1 MAWTELFAKDV
12 DDVYKIL
19 NVLSDTQQYVFR
31 GHASTA
37 WDLAP
42 SLHRALGGV
51 TENAKKVLRE
61 TSMIR
66 TFRRH
71 ARSLLQYSEISYFD
85 RILDGI
91 VLMQHYGAPTRLLD
105 WTVSPWVACYFAA
118 FAKDPQ
124 WESHDAAVW
133 AFSRAQLYEQNYRSR
148 RQLGYARFRAL
159 ERADTPE
166 KWAEAALEAGSYI
179 GVFRY
184 QYANAQMTAQ
194 QSLFTISGRLDD
206 DHHVALGRTLPD
218 PWQTLKIIVPTGI
231 KPILRRRLQ
240 LMNVGALALFP
251 TLDGVGHSVREALD
265 AGMPLDDEG
274 LLWVLEANAAKR
286 SAARRRA
293 MKASA

>member
-1 MAWTELFAKDV
+1 MAWTNLFASSI
-12 DDVYKIL
+12 DDLYKIL

-31 GHASTA
+31 GHASTT
-37 WDLAP
+37 WDLVP
-42 SLHRALGGV
+42 SLHRTLAGV
-51 TENAKKVLRE
+51 RNDGEKVLRE

-91 VLMQHYGAPTRLLD
+91 VLMQHYRAPTRLLD

-118 FAKDPQ
+118 FADPR
-124 WESHDAAVW
+124 WEDHDAAVW
-133 AFSRAQLYEQNYRSR
+133 AFNRGQLYEHNYRHR
-148 RQLGYARFRAL
+148 GARGYARFRAL
-159 ERADTPE
+159 EMADTPE

-194 QSLFTISGRLDD
+194 QSLFTISGQLGD
-206 DHHVALGRTLPD
+206 DHHLALGRSLPQ

-231 KPILRRRLQ
+231 KPMLRRRLQ

-251 TLDGVGHSVREALD
+251 TLDGVGHSVQEALD

-286 SAARRRA
+286 RAARRRA
-293 MKASA
+293 MKAGS